1 MGQHGAKNRTA
12 TSPKF
17 LQQCSKV
24 SPSYSMLKTEVSMV
38 YVVLKLIYPVSYI
51 NFLKHFLNLFFL
63 QKVQKTCQE
72 TNKKVQFTTKKR
84 GQETNKKKNQ

>member
-1 MGQHGAKNRTA
+1 
-12 TSPKF
+12 
-17 LQQCSKV
+17 
-24 SPSYSMLKTEVSMV
+24 MLKSVAFLFNVKNWSINGV
-38 YVVLKLIYPVSYI
+38 CCFKIDLSYI

-84 GQETNKKKNQ
+84 GQETNKKKNQWTNKKRSHWTQEKESMNQ